1 MRPRTSSESRCIRS
15 RSSARRAARFR
26 TVSVT
31 GTPPP
36 ISAARQRRFS
46 SSKGA
51 PVATRYVGSPAG
63 LAMLPG
69 RAAGVAG
76 WVGVL
81 VVILG
86 TCGGLRGALVGR
98 ASRAGGGKRT
108 ATCRPRITRRCF
120 LQLHSIDYHNLAQLR
135 DGGVLI
141 VGAGNSGAGGGP
153 AGPHDLQQ
161 RDEDREQDVLHQHGQ
176 AQPRGDRRGGR
187 SHAVIVAAG
196 PGGRINPGEQP
207 TTTPRAGRPRAAYGS
222 QRP

>member
-1 MRPRTSSESRCIRS
+1 MRPRTSSERRCIRS

-26 TVSVT
+26 TVSVI

-135 DGGVLI
+135 
-141 VGAGNSGAGGGP
+141 
-153 AGPHDLQQ
+153 
-161 RDEDREQDVLHQHGQ
+161 
-176 AQPRGDRRGGR
+176 GDRRGGR

-207 TTTPRAGRPRAAYGS
+207 TTTPRAGRPHAAYVS
-222 QRP
+222 KRPRHPRHPAPTYPAAAR